1 MSDYSNSRVRK
12 ITPNATVTTFAGSSS
27 GFNDATGTNA
37 QFQSGLMSIDIYQ
50 PSIEF
55 ISLALGVSLTDT
67 DSDNLVS
74 GSSVVTITATFS
86 EGLTVT
92 PTISITGEVSNTL
105 MTASSSTNIWVFPWT
120 VSTTTSGIVSASVSV
135 STGGNSI
142 IDNENIIFTI
152 DNTAPTVS
160 LTDTDSDNLTSGS
173 SVVTITATL

>member
-86 EGLTVT
+86 EAYSYSNH
-92 PTISITGEVSNTL
+92 IHYRRSSNTL
-105 MTASSSTNIWVFPWT
+105 MTASSSTNIGSIPWT
-120 VSTTTSGIVSASVSV
+120 VSTTTSGIVSAQFLERLVR
-135 STGGNSI
+135 NSI
-142 IDNENIIFTI
+142 TKEPLASLLPLIIL
-152 DNTAPTVS
+152 P
-160 LTDTDSDNLTSGS
+160 LR
-173 SVVTITATL
+173 